1 MTTPASHDTSAA
13 PPPDTNPGPLS
24 ALLCFDL
31 YAASRSVT
39 AVYRSLLDPL
49 GLTYPQYLV
58 MIVLWQ
64 QDRTTVREL
73 VEELRLD
80 YNTLSPLLKRLET
93 RGLLSRRRRADD
105 ERSVE
110 IALTDDGRALQAQ
123 TRHIP
128 AAIGTAMGID
138 EATVIQLQHVLRG
151 ITTSASGYTGLDEAP
166 RPTSAR
172 RPRRLPPG
180 RVGRP

>member
-1 MTTPASHDTSAA
+1 MSHYNRPMATPTSHDAA
-13 PPPDTNPGPLS
+13 GPLS
-24 ALLCFDL
+24 ELLCFDL

-39 AVYRSLLDPL
+39 AVYRTLLDPF

-58 MIVLWQ
+58 LVVLWQ
-64 QDRTTVREL
+64 HDRITVRDL

-110 IALTDDGRALQAQ
+110 VALSDDGRALREQ

-128 AAIGTAMGID
+128 AAIGSAMGID
-138 EATVIQLQHVLRG
+138 EATVTQLQRILRE
-151 ITTSASGYTGLDEAP
+151 ITTSSSGYAGANQTP
-166 RPTSAR
+166 
-172 RPRRLPPG
+172 
-180 RVGRP
+180 